1 MIAMNLGL
9 TDDDLGFLGIA
20 AGPLFFRR
28 RSPIYLAHD
37 RVYQLLSGRVKMSH
51 VSTEGREVILDLVEP
66 GELFGE
72 MHILD
77 ASEDVTAEALEDSR
91 VVAIPRPRLEGLLL
105 DRPGLALRLARLV
118 AVRRQRTELRLR
130 TLAYSPVPQRLG
142 NLLLQLCRQY
152 GAPHHRGTLLRIRLS
167 QGEFGSLIGACR
179 EIVNSTLSEFRQK
192 GLVDVSRTRIIVR
205 ERELRE
211 ELTCRRSGVVPFA
224 SSLERRVSDSLA
236 SARG

>member
-1 MIAMNLGL
+1 MIPMNLGL
-9 TDDDLGFLGIA
+9 TDDDLGLSV
-20 AGPLFFRR
+20 GPLFFRR
-28 RSPIYLAHD
+28 RSPIYLAPD
-37 RVYQLLSGRVKMSH
+37 RVYQLQSGRVKMSH
-51 VSTEGREVILDLVEP
+51 VSTEGREVILDFVEP

-72 MHILD
+72 MQILD

-91 VVAIPRPRLEGLLL
+91 VLAIPRARLEGLLH

-130 TLAYSPVPQRLG
+130 TLAYSTVPQRLG

-167 QGEFGSLIGACR
+167 QGELGNLIGASR
-179 EIVNSTLSEFRQK
+179 EIVNCTLSEFRQK
-192 GLVDVSRTRIIVR
+192 SLVDVSRTQLIVR
-205 ERELRE
+205 ERELAE
-211 ELTCRRSGVVPFA
+211 ELAYRRCGVVPAIA
-224 SSLERRVSDSLA
+224 SSIERRLSDTVG